1 MDRLDKISGAALV
14 VLLSWALVL
23 IFSYQG
29 SAPRRL
35 SGGRRALVRAALN
48 SDLAQKIKVI
58 KNLLASNNPRRA
70 MGLTNLLQKD
80 YPYEAEVYML
90 KGDVMLHLQRPIAAM
105 RQYRQAVDLNP
116 DFLDKN
122 TPLFR
127 GKQIKNT
134 VAEAQALIV
143 KEVKAGKAGV
153 DKDKKVLYY
162 MLRKIAG
169 GCG

>member
-1 MDRLDKISGAALV
+1 MDRLDKISAVALI
-14 VLLSWALVL
+14 VLLTWALVL

-29 SAPRRL
+29 SAPQRA
-35 SGGRRALVRAALN
+35 SAGRRALLQVTR
-48 SDLAQKIKVI
+48 SPDLTRKIKII
-58 KNLLASNNPRRA
+58 KNLLAADNPRRA
-70 MGLTNLLQKD
+70 LKLTDLLQKD
-80 YPYEAEVYML
+80 YPYEGEVYIL
-90 KGDVMLHLQRPIAAM
+90 KGEVMLHLQRPIAAM

-116 DFLDKN
+116 DFLDRN

-127 GKQIKNT
+127 GEQIKNT
-134 VAEAQALIV
+134 VAEAQTLIER
-143 KEVKAGKAGV
+143 EVKAGKAGA

>member
-1 MDRLDKISGAALV
+1 MDRLDKISGIALV
-14 VLLSWALVL
+14 ILLAWALAL

-29 SAPRRL
+29 SAPRRI
-35 SGGRRALVRAALN
+35 SGGRRTLMRAVQN
-48 SDLAQKIKVI
+48 PELAKKIKTI
-58 KNLLASNNPRRA
+58 KNLLASGNPRRA
-70 MGLTNLLQKD
+70 LSLTDLLLKD
-80 YPYEAEVYML
+80 YPYDGKIYML
-90 KGDVMLHLQRPIAAM
+90 KGDVMLHLQRPVAAM

-116 DFLDKN
+116 DFLDRN

-134 VAEAQALIV
+134 VAEAEALIE
-143 KEVKAGKAGV
+143 KEVKAGKTGV
-153 DKDKKVLYY
+153 DQDKKVLYY

>member
-1 MDRLDKISGAALV
+1 MDRLDKISAVALI
-14 VLLSWALVL
+14 VLLTWALGL

-29 SAPRRL
+29 SAPRRVP
-35 SGGRRALVRAALN
+35 GGRRALARVARN
-48 SDLAQKIKVI
+48 PDLTRKIKTI
-58 KNLLASNNPRRA
+58 KNLLAADNPRRA
-70 MGLTNLLQKD
+70 LKLTDLLQKD
-80 YPYEAEVYML
+80 YPYEGEVYIL
-90 KGDVMLHLQRPIAAM
+90 KGEVMLHLQRPIAAM

-127 GKQIKNT
+127 GEQIKNT
-134 VAEAQALIV
+134 VAEAQALIE
-143 KEVKAGKAGV
+143 KEVKAGKAGAAG
-153 DKDKKVLYY
+153 DKKVLYY

>member
-1 MDRLDKISGAALV
+1 MDRLDKISTAALI
-14 VLLSWALVL
+14 VLLTWALVL

-29 SAPRRL
+29 STPRRVP
-35 SGGRRALVRAALN
+35 GGRRALLKVARN
-48 SDLAQKIKVI
+48 SDLTRKVKTI
-58 KNLLASNNPRRA
+58 KNLLASDNPRRA
-70 MGLTNLLQKD
+70 MKLTDLLQKD
-80 YPYEAEVYML
+80 YPYEGEVYML

-116 DFLDKN
+116 DFLDRN

-127 GKQIKNT
+127 GEQIKNT
-134 VAEAQALIV
+134 VAEAQTLIER
-143 KEVKAGKAGV
+143 EVKAGKAGAAG
-153 DKDKKVLYY
+153 DKKVLYY